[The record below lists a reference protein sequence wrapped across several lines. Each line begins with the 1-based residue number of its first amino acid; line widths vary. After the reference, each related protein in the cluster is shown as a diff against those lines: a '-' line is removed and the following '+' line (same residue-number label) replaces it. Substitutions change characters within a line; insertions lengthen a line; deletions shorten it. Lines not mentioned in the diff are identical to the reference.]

1 MVSSRKTISNENDR
15 YRIELGEARVLFC
28 TYEVTKQSVLT
39 KVRIEWL
46 ERRYGRGSVDR
57 IREYMNKLRTGELE

>member
-46 ERRYGRGSVDR
+46 EKRYGRGSVDR
-57 IREYMNKLRTGELE
+57 IRDYMNKLRTGELE

>member
-46 ERRYGRGSVDR
+46 EKRYGRGSVDR
-57 IREYMNKLRTGELE
+57 IRDYMNKLKTGELE

>member
-1 MVSSRKTISNENDR
+1 MVSSRKTISNEGNR

-39 KVRIEWL
+39 KVRMEWL
-46 ERRYGRGSVDR
+46 ERRYGHGSVER
-57 IREYMNKLRTGELE
+57 IRGYMNKLRTGELE

>member
-1 MVSSRKTISNENDR
+1 MVSSRKTISNEGDR
-15 YRIELGEARVLFC
+15 YILELGEARVLFC

>member
-1 MVSSRKTISNENDR
+1 MVSSRKTISNEGDR

>member
-1 MVSSRKTISNENDR
+1 MVSSRKTISNEGDR

-46 ERRYGRGSVDR
+46 EKQYGRGSVDR

>member
-15 YRIELGEARVLFC
+15 YKIELGEARVLFC

-46 ERRYGRGSVDR
+46 EKRYGRGSVDR
-57 IREYMNKLRTGELE
+57 IRDYMNKLRTGELE

>member
-1 MVSSRKTISNENDR
+1 MVSSRKTISNEDDR

-28 TYEVTKQSVLT
+28 TYQVTKQSVLT
-39 KVRIEWL
+39 KIRIEWL
-46 ERRYGRGSVDR
+46 EKRYGRGSVDR

>member
-1 MVSSRKTISNENDR
+1 MVSSRKTISNEGDR

-39 KVRIEWL
+39 KVRMEWI

-57 IREYMNKLRTGELE
+57 IRLYMSKLKSGELE

>member
-1 MVSSRKTISNENDR
+1 MVSSRKTISNEGDR

-46 ERRYGRGSVDR
+46 EKRYGRGSVDR
-57 IREYMNKLRTGELE
+57 IRDYMNKLRTGELE

>member
-1 MVSSRKTISNENDR
+1 MVSSRKTISNEDDR

-28 TYEVTKQSVLT
+28 TYQVTKQSVLT

-46 ERRYGRGSVDR
+46 EKRYGRGSVER

>member
-46 ERRYGRGSVDR
+46 ERRYGRGSVER

>member
-46 ERRYGRGSVDR
+46 EKRYGRGSVER
-57 IREYMNKLRTGELE
+57 IRDYMNKLRTGELE

>member
-46 ERRYGRGSVDR
+46 EKRYGRGSVDR

>member
-28 TYEVTKQSVLT
+28 TYEVIKQSVLT

-46 ERRYGRGSVDR
+46 EKRYGRGAVER

>member
-1 MVSSRKTISNENDR
+1 MVSSRKTISNEGDR
-15 YRIELGEARVLFC
+15 YILELGEARVLFC
-28 TYEVTKQSVLT
+28 TYETTKQSVLT

-46 ERRYGRGSVDR
+46 EKRYGRGSVDR

>member
-1 MVSSRKTISNENDR
+1 MVSSRKTISNEGDR

-46 ERRYGRGSVDR
+46 ERRYGCGSVDR

>member
-1 MVSSRKTISNENDR
+1 MVSSRKTISNEGDR

-46 ERRYGRGSVDR
+46 EKRYGRGSVDR

>member
-1 MVSSRKTISNENDR
+1 MVSSRKTISNEDDR

-46 ERRYGRGSVDR
+46 EKRYGRGSVDR
-57 IREYMNKLRTGELE
+57 IRDYMNKLRTGELE

>member
-1 MVSSRKTISNENDR
+1 MVSSRKTISNEDDR
-15 YRIELGEARVLFC
+15 YRIELGEARVLYC
-28 TYEVTKQSVLT
+28 TYQVTKQSVLT

-46 ERRYGRGSVDR
+46 EKRYGRGSVER

>member
-1 MVSSRKTISNENDR
+1 MVSSRKTISNEGDR

-39 KVRIEWL
+39 KVRMEWL
-46 ERRYGRGSVDR
+46 EKRYGRGSVER
-57 IREYMNKLRTGELE
+57 IRTLMNKLRTGELE

>member
-1 MVSSRKTISNENDR
+1 MVSSRKTISNEGDR

-39 KVRIEWL
+39 KVRMEWL
-46 ERRYGRGSVDR
+46 ERRYGRGSVER
-57 IREYMNKLRTGELE
+57 IRGYMNKLRTGELE

>member
-1 MVSSRKTISNENDR
+1 MVSSRKTISNEDDR

-28 TYEVTKQSVLT
+28 TYEVIKQSVLT

-46 ERRYGRGSVDR
+46 EKRYGRGSVER
-57 IREYMNKLRTGELE
+57 IRYYMVKLQSGELE